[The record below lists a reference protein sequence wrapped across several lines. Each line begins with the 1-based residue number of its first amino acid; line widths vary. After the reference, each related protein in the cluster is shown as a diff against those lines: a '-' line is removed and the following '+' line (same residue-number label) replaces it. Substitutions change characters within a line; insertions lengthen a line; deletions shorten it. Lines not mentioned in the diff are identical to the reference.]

1 MLLPEAAMPATD
13 EVSKKTPP
21 SALAFNVGK
30 ASRKMCR
37 FALQFTAQH
46 CIRVNG
52 IP

>member
-30 ASRKMCR
+30 ASRKICR
-37 FALQFTAQH
+37 FALQLTAQH